1 MMRVIVIIV
10 IVIVMIVIMMM
21 IMMIMMIIHRANEQE
36 ALCLDSHIT
45 QDAAGSRQ
53 ANIMQEIKVKEI

>member
-1 MMRVIVIIV
+1 M
-10 IVIVMIVIMMM
+10 IVIVMIMM
-21 IMMIMMIIHRANEQE
+21 IMLIIHRANEQE

-53 ANIMQEIKVKEI
+53 ANIIQEM